1 MVGGYVGRVLRV
13 NLSRKTFREEPLPD
27 EGVLRKY
34 VGGLGLGLRMLYAEV
49 PPSVKPLDP
58 ENKLFFMTGP
68 LTGTAVPSSTNYTV
82 VTLSYDTEG
91 LTLASSHSHGFW
103 AARLKFA
110 GFDGL
115 IIEGVSEKP
124 VYLWIENGKAE
135 LRDASNYWGKDTHDT
150 EDLIAAE
157 IGKPGI
163 SVACIGPAGENMV
176 ASGCIEND
184 KHHTA
189 AKGGT
194 GSIMG
199 SKKLKAIA
207 VRGTGKVPLADA
219 ERLRT
224 VARKWRKN
232 LFLGNPSAA
241 VCVRNAGILRNYF
254 LPEASLLAAKNL
266 TEPDLI
272 AYAEDMR
279 KAAERFEVKPK
290 ACLGCPIAC
299 HYEVR
304 ITDGPA
310 KGYVAT
316 LAGGGENTEGAAAMA
331 GIFEPGTVWM
341 MTDIHDRLGLDSST
355 PGCTLGLVFECFEK
369 GILTKKDTGGL
380 ELTWG
385 NHEAAIKL
393 LNMMVKREGFGNV
406 IADGP
411 RRAAERIGRGAEKLV
426 VHVKGTGYNLHD
438 WRAAWSTLLGQLVAG
453 AGPVWQAPGFDSCQ
467 AEPDLGHPALCTDT
481 TSTQGKA
488 DDVRVTQI
496 KKIWDSD
503 CLGLC
508 WFGTW
513 GVPEVTYLAPDAL
526 EAATGWK
533 GFTREEGFAV
543 GERVINLQ
551 RLFNMTRGLT
561 IADDLDVGP
570 RLLEAPLKGAAKG
583 KSIAPYMRLM
593 VEEYYERMG
602 WERRT
607 GKPSAQVFEKLG
619 MKEYVGDLESLPS
632 SSASSSTPGK
642 HCFVP

>member
-1 MVGGYVGRVLRV
+1 MLGGYTGKILRV
-13 NLSRKTFREEPLPD
+13 NLTKKTIKEEPLPD
-27 EGVLRKY
+27 ESVLRKY
-34 VGGLGLGLRMLYAEV
+34 IGGLGLGLRMLYAEV
-49 PPSVKPLDP
+49 PPNVKPLDP

-82 VTLSYDTEG
+82 VTVNYDTEG
-91 LTLASSHSHGFW
+91 LTVAASHSHGFW
-103 AARLKFA
+103 APRLKFA
-110 GFDGL
+110 GYDG
-115 IIEGVSEKP
+115 IVIEGASKKP
-124 VYLWIENGKAE
+124 VYLWIEDGKAE
-135 LRDASNYWGKDTHDT
+135 IKDASKFWGKDTHET
-150 EDLIAAE
+150 EDLIKE
-157 IGKPGI
+157 DLGKPDA

-176 ASGCIEND
+176 SGGCIEND

-207 VRGTGKVPLADA
+207 VRGTGKVPLADPENFKTIA
-219 ERLRT
+219 K
-224 VARKWRKN
+224 KWRKN
-232 LFLGNPSAA
+232 LFANDPSAPT
-241 VCVRNAGILRNYF
+241 CVRNAGILRNYF
-254 LPEASLLAAKNL
+254 LPDASLLAAKNL
-266 TEPDLI
+266 TEPALVE
-272 AYAEDMR
+272 YAKAMR
-279 KAAERFEVKPK
+279 EMAERSEVKPK

-304 ITDGPA
+304 VGEGPA

-316 LAGGGENTEGAAAMA
+316 LCGGGENTEGAAAMA

-355 PGCTLGLVFECFEK
+355 PGCTMGLVFECYEK
-369 GILTKKDTGGL
+369 GIITKKDTGGL

-393 LNMMVKREGFGNV
+393 LNMMVKREGFGKI

-411 RRAAERIGRGAEKLV
+411 RRAAERIGGEALKLV
-426 VHVKGTGYNLHD
+426 VHIKGTGYNLHD
-438 WRAAWSTLLGQLVAG
+438 WRAAWSTLLGQLIAG

-467 AEPDLGHPALCTDT
+467 AEPDLGHAALCPDPM
-481 TSTQGKA
+481 STQGKA
-488 DDVRVTQI
+488 NDVRITQL

-513 GVPEVTYLAPDAL
+513 GVPEVTYMAPQAL

-533 GFTREEGFAV
+533 DFSREEGFAV
-543 GERVINLQ
+543 GERVINLM
-551 RLFNMTRGLT
+551 RLFNMRRGLT

-570 RLLEAPLKGAAKG
+570 RLLEAPTKGAAKG
-583 KSIAPYMRLM
+583 ISIAPYMRLM
-593 VEEYYERMG
+593 IEEYYERMG
-602 WERRT
+602 WDPKT
-607 GKPSAQVFEKLG
+607 GKPTQETFEKLG
-619 MKEYVGDLESLPS
+619 MNDYMEDLRAIPPATPRTPS
-632 SSASSSTPGK
+632 GR